1 MSRVFLEAG
10 RDVKFFQVSDP
21 AQINVAAERA
31 VSLAREHGGV
41 VVAAGGDGTINAVA
55 SATLGSNCLFGVLP
69 QGTFNYFGRANAIPQ
84 GTEAAARALM
94 GADVVPTQVGLVN
107 GRAFLVNASLGL
119 YPQVLEDREAWKQR
133 LGRSRL
139 VAFFAALVTLV
150 QARRHLGLE
159 IEMAGQS
166 TAMQTTTLFVG
177 NNHLQLSQVGMHE
190 KLVEAVDEGRLA
202 GIAVRQ
208 TKSLVLLGLMLRGLV
223 GTMGDDDNIT
233 AFSFR
238 RLTVNVPRKR
248 RIRVAVD
255 GEILWMKG
263 PLVFEVSPTPLMLLV
278 PAPADR
284 AQVA

>member
-1 MSRVFLEAG
+1 MTDVLMPALSPTMEEGTLAKWHVKAG
-10 RDVKFFQVSDP
+10 DQVKSGDVI
-21 AQINVAAERA
+21 A
-31 VSLAREHGGV
+31 
-41 VVAAGGDGTINAVA
+41 
-55 SATLGSNCLFGVLP
+55 
-69 QGTFNYFGRANAIPQ
+69 
-84 GTEAAARALM
+84 
-94 GADVVPTQVGLVN
+94 
-107 GRAFLVNASLGL
+107 
-119 YPQVLEDREAWKQR
+119 
-133 LGRSRL
+133 
-139 VAFFAALVTLV
+139 
-150 QARRHLGLE
+150 E
-159 IEMAGQS
+159 IETDKATM
-166 TAMQTTTLFVG
+166 
-177 NNHLQLSQVGMHE
+177 E
-190 KLVEAVDEGRLA
+190 VEAVDEGRLA